1 MSVEFKRTSFRLS
14 IGEKSLEGLLCEPA
28 CWKDTILL
36 VHEALG
42 SVSYWKD
49 FPDNLATTTDCRV
62 LAYSRAGHGDSQ
74 GPLESRNPKYYRNQV
89 EVVLPALL
97 DRFNIGSPIF
107 YGHSEGAAISLLYAA
122 YRPDQVRA
130 VIAEAPIL
138 TPESSSR
145 RRIQELAATYPS
157 SELRSKLARYHKDSD
172 AVFYS
177 WITDATSPQMLHF
190 PLDMYLSK
198 IACPVLVLQ
207 GSEDEF
213 GGAVQLL
220 AIQKYLPRAQSEIIV
235 GAAHLPH
242 REMTKVVLEKVR
254 DFLAGISPSVKIE
267 PVTPY
272 SLTHVPE

>member
-1 MSVEFKRTSFRLS
+1 MSVEFQRTSFRLS
-14 IGEKSLEGLLCEPA
+14 IGGKLLEGLLCEPA

-49 FPDNLATTTDCRV
+49 FPDNLATTTDSRV
-62 LAYSRAGHGDSQ
+62 LAYSRAGHGNSQ
-74 GPLESRNPKYYRNQV
+74 GPLEPRNPEYYRNQV

-97 DRFNIGSPIF
+97 DSFNVRLPIL
-107 YGHSEGAAISLLYAA
+107 YGHSEGAGISLLYAA
-122 YRPDQVRA
+122 HQRDKVRA

-138 TPESSSR
+138 TPESSSQLK
-145 RRIQELAATYPS
+145 IKELAAAYPS

-177 WITDATSPQMLHF
+177 WIADATTPEMLHF

-198 IACPVLVLQ
+198 IVCPVLVLQ

-213 GGAVQLL
+213 GGATQLL
-220 AIQKYLPRAQSEIIV
+220 AIQKYLPQAQSEIIA

-254 DFLAGISPSVKIE
+254 NFLTGIPSSVKIE